1 MNRWATYRPAH
12 CCVLEPST
20 PVKWPIQPELTPVSI
35 ACTTRNI
42 TGAILHWV
50 SKVFRNCYGFCFL
63 SLCDWSRKL
72 ALFSQPIRFKT
83 KTNPNL
89 VTHGFPRVSGVEGGF
104 APECKRRNT
113 KNKVQ
118 ATHLK
123 WKVFKL
129 LLHLSQMTDSQ
140 HCFVP
145 KVHVKNLRTRVKANR
160 CWVSACS
167 STLNTTS
174 SINNYSPKRR
184 WPEVDICRAE
194 KREDKYSPAID
205 TEVNSWF
212 NIHLVCRSNIFDS
225 L

>member
-1 MNRWATYRPAH
+1 MYNWEHYWSNFTLSIKSIPKLLWFLLSF
-12 CCVLEPST
+12 VMWL
-20 PVKWPIQPELTPVSI
+20 VKKTRVIFSSNQIQNQNQSQLGHS
-35 ACTTRNI
+35 R
-42 TGAILHWV
+42 
-50 SKVFRNCYGFCFL
+50 FL
-63 SLCDWSRKL
+63 AFQGWKEDL
-72 ALFSQPIRFKT
+72 P
-83 KTNPNL
+83 
-89 VTHGFPRVSGVEGGF
+89 
-104 APECKRRNT
+104 RRNT

-174 SINNYSPKRR
+174 LINNYSPKRR
-184 WPEVDICRAE
+184 WPGVDICRVE
-194 KREDKYSPAID
+194 KREDKCSPPAID

-212 NIHLVCRSNIFDS
+212 NVHLVCRSNIFDS